1 MAQGVVWLRE
11 YGKLEYDDT
20 TKLELMNEWD
30 EATMAKVGIKFTP
43 NAIWEWLEYVETLGD
58 KCRGLM
64 GRGLGDDV

>member
-1 MAQGVVWLRE
+1 MDCLYGLVRE
-11 YGKLEYDDT
+11 YGKLEYDYT

-58 KCRGLM
+58 K
-64 GRGLGDDV
+64 LG